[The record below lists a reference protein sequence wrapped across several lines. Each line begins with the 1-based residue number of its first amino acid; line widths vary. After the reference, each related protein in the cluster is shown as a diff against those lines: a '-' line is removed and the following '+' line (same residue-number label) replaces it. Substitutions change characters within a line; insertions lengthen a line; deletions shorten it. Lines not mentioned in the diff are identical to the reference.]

1 MKTNH
6 FNYKDLIK
14 KYMLKIVSFCAF
26 LDIIDKKCVFYME
39 NNQKNL
45 NHSAQKYWQWGRT
58 QRWEAVG
65 GFEENLALEKQ
76 TADRFRLLFG
86 ERNGRGEYSQN
97 KWIQREN

>member
-6 FNYKDLIK
+6 FNYMDLIK

-45 NHSAQKYWQWGRT
+45 NHSAQKY
-58 QRWEAVG
+58 
-65 GFEENLALEKQ
+65 
-76 TADRFRLLFG
+76 
-86 ERNGRGEYSQN
+86 
-97 KWIQREN
+97 